1 MKFIELHVSG
11 KASMVNFEQ
20 VLRVSPENPV
30 SVAITDVRGFTI
42 WPDESYDQIRK
53 LIATAQGGIP
63 MQPSEMY

>member
-1 MKFIELHVSG
+1 MKFIELHTSG
-11 KASMVNFEQ
+11 KAFMVNLEQ
-20 VLRVSPENPV
+20 VLRVSPENPG
-30 SVAITDVRGFTI
+30 SVAITDVRGFTV